1 MLQKLPSVWG
11 KYQDSEDQVYAS
23 GKKQNKTKQIAAL
36 TKQTRV
42 FSEFSGLCPF
52 SSLLEVSIQ
61 LSMSL

>member
-11 KYQDSEDQVYAS
+11 KHQDTGDQVCAS
-23 GKKQNKTKQIAAL
+23 GKKTQIAAL

-42 FSEFSGLCPF
+42 FSEFSGLRPF